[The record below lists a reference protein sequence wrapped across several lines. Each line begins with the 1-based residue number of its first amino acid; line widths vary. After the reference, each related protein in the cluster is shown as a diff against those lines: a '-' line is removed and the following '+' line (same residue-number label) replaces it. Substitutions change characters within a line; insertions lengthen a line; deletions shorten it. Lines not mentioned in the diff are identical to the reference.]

1 MSQRRASIKLP
12 NLLDLSWSRVF
23 AVFLKELVQM
33 RRDRPTFAIM
43 IMMPIVQLVLFGY
56 AINTD
61 PRHLPAVIEM
71 REDGPMT
78 RAFLASLQASTF
90 VDIVAIADR
99 AEDAESML
107 RAGEAT
113 FLISIPEGFEERL
126 VRGERPQILIA
137 ADASDPVAAS
147 GALGAIERVA
157 QSAFAPEF
165 EGALSYLAQGPP
177 PYEIVLHRRYN
188 PAGESA
194 FNIVPALLGVILTMT
209 MVMITSIALTR
220 ETERG
225 TMENLLATPVRPL
238 EVMIGKTTPY
248 IGVGAIQVGIVLLVA
263 TFLFR
268 IPFTGSLSA
277 FLLAVTLFIFANPM
291 LGYLIS
297 TVARTQMQA
306 MQMTFFIFLP
316 SILLS
321 GFICLFAALKRRRR
335 SVNACR
341 SRTSRIVRE
350 IVPKGAGFRHHRRSL
365 AADTDP
371 AGAGDAGAAAVSAD
385 AGLAGTAGR
394 PARIFLSTETKCGRD
409 ARGPGAASTP
419 AAACGRCARRLPA
432 ACPARRRQC
441 RRRRPPRAPGRS
453 RRPRPRSWSRFR
465 GRPRPGP
472 RRRTP
477 ARSRPSRS
485 CAPCA
490 MSSAAAR
497 TGASTRRWRVTARRS
512 AVSPAPARRCR
523 IRASARR

>member
-1 MSQRRASIKLP
+1 MKLP

-43 IMMPIVQLVLFGY
+43 IMMPIMQLVLFGF

-78 RAFLASLQASTF
+78 RAFLASLSASTF
-90 VDIVAIADR
+90 IDVVAVSYN
-99 AEDAESML
+99 AEEAESML
-107 RAGEAT
+107 RSGDAT
-113 FLISIPEGFEERL
+113 FLISIPEGFERRL

-147 GALGAIERVA
+147 GALSSIERIA

-165 EGALSYLAQGPP
+165 VGPLAFLARAPP
-177 PYEIVLHRRYN
+177 PYEIVVHRRYN
-188 PAGESA
+188 PAGVSA

-248 IGVGAIQVGIVLLVA
+248 IGVGAIQVAIVLIVA
-263 TFLFR
+263 TLLFR
-268 IPFTGSLSA
+268 IPFTGSLLA
-277 FLLAVTLFIFANPM
+277 FLIAVTLFIFANLM

-297 TVARTQMQA
+297 TAARTQMQA

-321 GFICLFAALKRRRR
+321 GFMFPFRAMPGWAQAIGEALPI
-335 SVNACR
+335 
-341 SRTSRIVRE
+341 THFLRIVRE
-350 IVPKGAGFRHHRRSL
+350 VVLKGAGLADILNDLWPLAVILTALASL
-365 AADTDP
+365 A
-371 AGAGDAGAAAVSAD
+371 
-385 AGLAGTAGR
+385 L
-394 PARIFLSTETKCGRD
+394 L
-409 ARGPGAASTP
+409 
-419 AAACGRCARRLPA
+419 
-432 ACPARRRQC
+432 
-441 RRRRPPRAPGRS
+441 
-453 RRPRPRSWSRFR
+453 RFR
-465 GRPRPGP
+465 Q
-472 RRRTP
+472 TLD
-477 ARSRPSRS
+477 
-485 CAPCA
+485 
-490 MSSAAAR
+490 
-497 TGASTRRWRVTARRS
+497 
-512 AVSPAPARRCR
+512 
-523 IRASARR
+523 